1 MFEEYVLPSPKYQ
14 SRSFQCLYLYFHLY
28 GSVSSIDCP
37 VVDVSK
43 RKNTGIVC
51 IGELLAHF
59 WRHGRIE
66 VVLYPPCSTWEWWP
80 RVLSAQPLDLSTP
93 QHPVPSSRLESLSAR
108 TSWRNL
114 TGPSSSSCL
123 ALPSWPWS
131 SWSCCWYAVCF
142 FLLSSVWAAG
152 HCWILGRCALGPFSG
167 ISGAVCFVMWNSSC
181 LYGCVIT
188 WSQLVWFSES
198 LEVGI

>member
-1 MFEEYVLPSPKYQ
+1 MFILVLSFLWICVFSWLSCCWCFENKTQ
-14 SRSFQCLYLYFHLY
+14 SEISLY
-28 GSVSSIDCP
+28 G
-37 VVDVSK
+37 
-43 RKNTGIVC
+43 TVC

-66 VVLYPPCSTWEWWP
+66 VILYPPCSMWEWWP

-93 QHPVPSSRLESLSAR
+93 QRPVPSSRPESLSAR
-108 TSWRNL
+108 TSSRNL

-123 ALPSWPWS
+123 APPSWPWS

-142 FLLSSVWAAG
+142 FLCLS
-152 HCWILGRCALGPFSG
+152 CWTLLCFGLMCVRPVFWHLR
-167 ISGAVCFVMWNSSC
+167 AVCFVMWNSSC